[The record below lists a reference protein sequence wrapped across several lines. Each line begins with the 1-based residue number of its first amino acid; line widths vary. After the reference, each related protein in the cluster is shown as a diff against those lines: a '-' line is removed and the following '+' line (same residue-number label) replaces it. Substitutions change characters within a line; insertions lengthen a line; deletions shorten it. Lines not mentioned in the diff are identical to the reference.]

1 MGIKSDQ
8 AGTWYV
14 IGLHWADR
22 RVNESITVECGQKKQ
37 VQRREQEAL
46 GAESCSSVGVSQG
59 DGKGDGGQRACQSFR
74 QDLVPKYYV
83 NGNTSRNFTKWYK
96 DNKKKNT

>member
-8 AGTWYV
+8 ADTWYG

-46 GAESCSSVGVSQG
+46 GAESCSSVGVTVKVMG
-59 DGKGDGGQRACQSFR
+59 RVMVG
-74 QDLVPKYYV
+74 
-83 NGNTSRNFTKWYK
+83 NGHVKVSTRT
-96 DNKKKNT
+96 